1 MIAVILILSLLLF
14 ALAYA
19 TYSKF
24 LAKKVYDLNC
34 EAKTPAELIN
44 DGIDYIPTNKWYL
57 LAQHF
62 SAISAAGPIFGP
74 IIAGLAFGWL
84 PAILWIVIGAIFIG
98 SVHDFSTLVGS
109 VKHKACSVAEI
120 VKEHTG
126 KKAYYIFIGYIWIAI
141 IYILTAFTDVTASA
155 FTNNVEIKNN
165 DGVLI
170 DTIIG
175 GGTASSSI
183 IYLSLAVLLGLALKV
198 IDNKIK
204 SAGKIKWTRKIVV
217 TLSLLLVGFSIWY
230 GQENP
235 ISVSSLSQ
243 IFGEGFIQ
251 SFNQPK
257 FTWAILILI
266 YCGVASVLPM
276 WLLLQPRGLLGGS
289 FLYIILFA
297 GVAGIISGSA
307 NGDFNLTFTSF
318 ITFNDPKLG
327 PLVPILFTTI
337 ACGAC
342 SGFHGIVCSGTT
354 SKQLKSECDAPL
366 VGYGAMLLEGVI
378 ALVALSTVM
387 ILLPKG
393 FTGTPD
399 AVFATG
405 MGRFIAQF
413 GIDLN
418 FAISLAMLAFATFV
432 FDTIDVT
439 TRLGRYLVQE
449 LLGIKGRSGSIIGT
463 AATLIIPMILLTIE
477 VTDASG
483 KIIPAYLVVWSV
495 FGASNQLLAALS
507 LTGLFVWLRKLNKG
521 FIQQVIV
528 GVPMVFMTVIT
539 LWTLLLNV
547 DRWFVAIS
555 EGKRTIT
562 DPSGILNLLLIALA
576 LSLLY
581 YSGKEIFKKK
591 KEVKAEQG
599 I

>member
-1 MIAVILILSLLLF
+1 MIAVILLFSLLLF
-14 ALAYA
+14 GIAYA

-24 LAKKVYDLNC
+24 LAKKVYNLNC
-34 EAKTPAELIN
+34 EAKTPAQLLN
-44 DGIDYIPTNKWYL
+44 DGVDYIPTNKWYL

-84 PAILWIVIGAIFIG
+84 PAILWIVLGAIFIG

-126 KKAYYIFIGYIWIAI
+126 KKAYFIFIGYIWIAL
-141 IYILTAFTDVTASA
+141 IYILTAFTDVTAGA
-155 FTNNVEIKNN
+155 FTNNVEIKDNSGN
-165 DGVLI
+165 VI

-183 IYLSLAVLLGLALKV
+183 IYLSLAIVLGIVLKL

-204 SAGKIKWTRKIVV
+204 SADKIKWTRKFIIAIF
-217 TLSLLLVGFSIWY
+217 LLLVGFAIWY

-235 ISVSSLSQ
+235 VSVSSLSQ
-243 IFGEGFIQ
+243 IFGEGLIQ
-251 SFNQPK
+251 SFDNPK
-257 FTWAILILI
+257 FTWSVLILV
-266 YCGVASVLPM
+266 YCGVASVIPM

-297 GVAGIISGSA
+297 GVAGIISGSFS
-307 NGDFNLTFTSF
+307 GEFNLNFTSF
-318 ITFNDPKLG
+318 VTFNDPKLG
-327 PLVPILFTTI
+327 PLIPILFTTI

-393 FTGTPD
+393 FTTTPD

-405 MGRFIAQF
+405 MGRFLAQF

-432 FDTIDVT
+432 FDTIDV
-439 TRLGRYLVQE
+439 
-449 LLGIKGRSGSIIGT
+449 
-463 AATLIIPMILLTIE
+463 
-477 VTDASG
+477 
-483 KIIPAYLVVWSV
+483 
-495 FGASNQLLAALS
+495 
-507 LTGLFVWLRKLNKG
+507 
-521 FIQQVIV
+521 
-528 GVPMVFMTVIT
+528 
-539 LWTLLLNV
+539 
-547 DRWFVAIS
+547 
-555 EGKRTIT
+555 
-562 DPSGILNLLLIALA
+562 
-576 LSLLY
+576 
-581 YSGKEIFKKK
+581 
-591 KEVKAEQG
+591 
-599 I
+599 